1 MLDTLLSPSLAP
13 WLLASVIGTTAIACL
28 WAVSNAKRKARTGLP
43 AGERLSQARRRA
55 LAKAAPGA
63 GELLE
68 EVKLA
73 AEEATAAMDAKVA
86 DLQRLIAEADAKLAD
101 LRLAQANLTPAR
113 SALVTRP
120 VSARPSSTHSAQAL
134 HLTDN
139 PTDELIAAASVLGVR
154 SGDSAAAPNPTPAQ
168 RPAIT
173 IAEQVRLLAEQ
184 GLGHAEIAQAT
195 GQQISAVRLM
205 LSLRKAG

>member
-86 DLQRLIAEADAKLAD
+86 DLQRLIA
-101 LRLAQANLTPAR
+101 
-113 SALVTRP
+113 
-120 VSARPSSTHSAQAL
+120 
-134 HLTDN
+134 
-139 PTDELIAAASVLGVR
+139 
-154 SGDSAAAPNPTPAQ
+154 
-168 RPAIT
+168 
-173 IAEQVRLLAEQ
+173 
-184 GLGHAEIAQAT
+184 
-195 GQQISAVRLM
+195 
-205 LSLRKAG
+205 